1 MGEEVEDLVK
11 RLRNAAE
18 SPYAKAALLIRFNEP
33 TGKPDWQPM
42 GPSKTLSEELVLTAD
57 TIESLRASLA
67 RTEAEREEFALR
79 WSNCAMRNAIALR
92 EIQLLAAAGLESG
105 CVEGDDEYTLFTSIH
120 RLSCEQQ
127 GTGLSRASD
136 AEDSTQ

>member
-1 MGEEVEDLVK
+1 MIQMTEVEEKLLTDDALEEMRDWLLAGAPCVSGGGYVAGVVGRADAR
-11 RLRNAAE
+11 RLFAHISA
-18 SPYAKAALLIRFNEP
+18 
-33 TGKPDWQPM
+33 
-42 GPSKTLSEELVLTAD
+42 
-57 TIESLRASLA
+57 LRASLT
-67 RTEAEREEFALR
+67 RVEEEREEFALR

-127 GTGLSRASD
+127 GTDLSRASD
-136 AEDSTQ
+136 AGDRGQ

>member
-1 MGEEVEDLVK
+1 MVDAAAFDANVERLKACEHIAEGEEGWEA
-11 RLRNAAE
+11 LRNLCPSTAAV
-18 SPYAKAALLIRFNEP
+18 A
-33 TGKPDWQPM
+33 
-42 GPSKTLSEELVLTAD
+42 
-57 TIESLRASLA
+57 SLRD
-67 RTEAEREEFALR
+67 ERDEMALR

-127 GTGLSRASD
+127 GTGSATVHDGKSTD
-136 AEDSTQ
+136 AG

>member
-1 MGEEVEDLVK
+1 MTDAPETPLPGSGFKEQYELETHLSN
-11 RLRNAAE
+11 LMAG
-18 SPYAKAALLIRFNEP
+18 I
-33 TGKPDWQPM
+33 
-42 GPSKTLSEELVLTAD
+42 GPSRARSEKFVRDHISELQHQRD
-57 TIESLRASLA
+57 EM
-67 RTEAEREEFALR
+67 ALR

-127 GTGLSRASD
+127 GTGSATEVLGK
-136 AEDSTQ
+136 DSVQS